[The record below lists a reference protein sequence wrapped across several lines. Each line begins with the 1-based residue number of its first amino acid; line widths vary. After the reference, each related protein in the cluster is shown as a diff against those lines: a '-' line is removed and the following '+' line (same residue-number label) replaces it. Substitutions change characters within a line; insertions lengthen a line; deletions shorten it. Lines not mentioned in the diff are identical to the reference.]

1 MGLFGSIV
9 GGALGAAGTIFGGM
23 KASDAM
29 RNVKRDMDEQ
39 RKRNDA
45 WYERR
50 YNEDSTQRADAQ
62 RVLSMTED
70 SIRARNRAAAGS
82 RAVMGGTQESV
93 QAAKAA
99 NNEALA
105 DAASRVAAAGDARRD
120 AIEQSYRERDAQIHG
135 QLNGLEAQKAANIAQ
150 AAKGVGQVGAEIAGS
165 WDDDKTASDHE

>member
-1 MGLFGSIV
+1 MALFGSII
-9 GGALGAAGTIFGGM
+9 GSALSAAGSIYGGL
-23 KASDAM
+23 KASEAM
-29 RNVKRDMDEQ
+29 RRVKRDIDEQ

-50 YNEDSTQRADAQ
+50 YNEDATQRADAQ

-70 SIRARNRAAAGS
+70 SIRARNRAAAGA

-120 AIEQSYRERDAQIHG
+120 AIEQSYRERDERIHG

-165 WDDDKTASDHE
+165 WDNDK

>member
-9 GGALGAAGTIFGGM
+9 GGALGAAGTIFGGAQASRAM
-23 KASDAM
+23 KA
-29 RNVKRDMDEQ
+29 VKRDMDEQ

-50 YNEDSTQRADAQ
+50 YNEDATQRADAQ
-62 RVLSMTED
+62 RVLSMTEE
-70 SIRARNRAAAGS
+70 SIRNRNRAATGA
-82 RAVMGGTQESV
+82 RAVMGGTEESV

-99 NNEALA
+99 NNGALA

-120 AIEQSYRERDAQIHG
+120 AIEQSYRERDSQIHNS
-135 QLNGLEAQKAANIAQ
+135 LNGLEAQRAANIAQ

-165 WDDDKTASDHE
+165 WDDDDK

>member
-1 MGLFGSIV
+1 MALFGSII
-9 GGALGAAGTIFGGM
+9 GGALSAAGTIIGGL
-23 KASDAM
+23 KASEAM

-50 YNEDSTQRADAQ
+50 YNEDATQRADAQ

-82 RAVMGGTQESV
+82 RAVMGGTEESV

-135 QLNGLEAQKAANIAQ
+135 QLNRLEAQKAANIAQ

-165 WDDDKTASDHE
+165 WK